1 MSRPDPR
8 LVSRMP
14 PARAEAHRPGFA
26 RSGARADA
34 DRQPLR
40 LWDADGRLDHD
51 AVCRLIDAAE
61 IIVEGRIY
69 ESGVRVGAAGH
80 GPHAVFLGTALLT
93 IDLSRLPIADSPVN
107 EALVQR
113 LRDALARDRRTL
125 QPLRDRAWRETAR
138 LLGPETPASLEVT
151 PTLRARGASLLV
163 DLDLEGPV
171 ELRAAR

>member
-1 MSRPDPR
+1 
-8 LVSRMP
+8 MP
-14 PARAEAHRPGFA
+14 PARADGRRPA
-26 RSGARADA
+26 ITRSGARTDPE
-34 DRQPLR
+34 RRPLR
-40 LWDADGRLDHD
+40 LWDADGRLDLD
-51 AVCRLIDAAE
+51 AVCRLVDAAE

-69 ESGVRVGAAGH
+69 ESGVRLGANGQGA
-80 GPHAVFLGTALLT
+80 HAVFLGTALLT
-93 IDLSRLPIADSPVN
+93 IDLTRLPIADGPVN

-138 LLGPETPASLEVT
+138 LLGPETPSMLEVT
-151 PTLRARGASLLV
+151 PTLRARGSELLI

>member
-8 LVSRMP
+8 LVPRLP
-14 PARAEAHRPGFA
+14 PARADARRPGIT
-26 RSGARADA
+26 RSGARQDVE
-34 DRQPLR
+34 RRPLR
-40 LWDADGRLDHD
+40 LWDAEGRLDHD

-69 ESGVRVGAAGH
+69 ESGIRIGGEGH
-80 GPHAVFLGTALLT
+80 APHAVFLGTALLT
-93 IDLSRLPIADSPVN
+93 IDLSRLPIVDAPVS

-138 LLGPETPASLEVT
+138 LLGPETPTNLEVT
-151 PTLRARGASLLV
+151 PTLRARGPALLV

>member
-8 LVSRMP
+8 LVPRLP
-14 PARAEAHRPGFA
+14 PARADARRPGIT
-26 RSGARADA
+26 RSGARQDVE
-34 DRQPLR
+34 RRPLR
-40 LWDADGRLDHD
+40 LWDAEGRLDHD

-69 ESGVRVGAAGH
+69 ESGIRIGGEGH
-80 GPHAVFLGTALLT
+80 APHAVFLGTALLT
-93 IDLSRLPIADSPVN
+93 IDLSRLPIVDAPVS

-138 LLGPETPASLEVT
+138 LLGPETPTNLDVT
-151 PTLRARGASLLV
+151 PTLRARGPSLLV

>member
-93 IDLSRLPIADSPVN
+93 IDLSRLPIAIRRSTRPSSNGCETPWPGTDAPCSHCAIAPGARPRVFSGPR
-107 EALVQR
+107 R
-113 LRDALARDRRTL
+113 L
-125 QPLRDRAWRETAR
+125 RAWR
-138 LLGPETPASLEVT
+138 
-151 PTLRARGASLLV
+151 
-163 DLDLEGPV
+163 
-171 ELRAAR
+171 